1 MRVTCRPS
9 IPGIM
14 MFLRIR
20 WVFSSMAFSTP
31 SLPKFFQ
38 AEPYRELYNRRIGG
52 RNPPLSAGPA

>member
-20 WVFSSMAFSTP
+20 WGFSSMAFSTP
-31 SLPKFFQ
+31 SLPKAYIKLFVSTDFFKPNHT
-38 AEPYRELYNRRIGG
+38 ANFTIGV
-52 RNPPLSAGPA
+52 